1 MKLEGVLDCLEFAL
15 ESEWETDG
23 AESVPD
29 ELKDALTMME
39 RGRRLLREGLRV
51 PELIADDA
59 AADEEYRAVARNGDI
74 IPGDVLA
81 LMHRE
86 REAVEREASKDY
98 NGSL

>member
-1 MKLEGVLDCLEFAL
+1 MKLESVLDCLEFAL
-15 ESEWETDG
+15 ESEWETDS

-51 PELIADDA
+51 RASIADDA
-59 AADEEYRAVARNGDI
+59 VADEEYRSVARNGEK

-81 LMHRE
+81 RMHRE
-86 REAVEREASKDY
+86 REAVEREASKD
-98 NGSL
+98 